1 MSASDLPTG
10 SVDVGTASRREDPG
24 MRRNTIHRSAVIGP
38 GVRLRIRN
46 TIRPYAV
53 VTGQVELGD
62 DNWIGP
68 FASIGTPAQIRG
80 GPRPDWDSHTLFGI
94 RIGSRNVIREHV
106 TLANSVHL
114 GGHTWIGRGANL
126 GLGLQVL
133 QRTAIGAGVMIGM
146 NATVTRP
153 IPPFALAV
161 GSPARVRSAN
171 TRGMERVAFDPA
183 VMEDSIGERR
193 AEAPRIA
200 VHAPSPPERSRS
212 LRGSFAR
219 MPSNKR
225 RAQTNSP
232 ARIANPPITNGHP
245 GMSGKNHPIRPSTS
259 ANTPTATI
267 PIRITRWRSF
277 GLCMETHCHIFVT
290 KSELSHPE
298 HCSR

>member
-1 MSASDLPTG
+1 MSSRLSNSTIEPERRAQLPSDYP
-10 SVDVGTASRREDPG
+10 
-24 MRRNTIHRSAVIGP
+24 
-38 GVRLRIRN
+38 
-46 TIRPYAV
+46 
-53 VTGQVELGD
+53 
-62 DNWIGP
+62 NWIRT
-68 FASIGTPAQIRG
+68 SIRSCSMWQALPH
-80 GPRPDWDSHTLFGI
+80 D
-94 RIGSRNVIREHV
+94 
-106 TLANSVHL
+106 
-114 GGHTWIGRGANL
+114 
-126 GLGLQVL
+126 LQM
-133 QRTAIGAGVMIGM
+133 A
-146 NATVTRP
+146 P
-153 IPPFALAV
+153 
-161 GSPARVRSAN
+161 
-171 TRGMERVAFDPA
+171 RVAFDLA
-183 VMEDSIGERR
+183 VMEDLTGGRR

-298 HCSR
+298 H